1 MVSSSQSQ
9 TQAQKLPRPSVHERA
24 MSGLKVIQPDNRWTL
39 NDEIEKRFLGCLLQ
53 EPFRIDDVIDLI
65 NEVDFSVSRWGIL
78 YRLMKQVHARDGM
91 FDFDSLAKEVDAFK
105 PKNDITLGASDTYLW
120 LLKLTPK
127 GTYPEN
133 ILKYADKIRAHA
145 IRLRLVRAASTIFEA
160 ATDNQRPLDDVVDL
174 ALKEVDQAAE
184 LTPLLRADFIR
195 TMDAYLERLEV
206 KMTRGPA
213 AVLTPTGMRNIDS
226 AIGGLARGEVTVL
239 AGHAKG
245 GKTTMALNIAQNVVE
260 AGGAVYYFSIEMTTD
275 EMMNR
280 VFARLAGIDKMKLRA
295 GSMTPDEYKQF
306 VALAGRLT
314 DWKFYLYD
322 RDALMSRD
330 DSRVTP
336 SRVRRALRHLK
347 HKPDLVVIDGLWLM
361 EADQQVEKNR
371 RDLEIRSITMDLVRL
386 AADLDIP
393 ILLLH
398 QYNREAMAST
408 KPSVEHL
415 AEGASVERNVQVI
428 WAMKRAQ
435 IDDGSDVTTIYV
447 LGDRNGNST
456 GMEFHFTYDPVRTL
470 YQPAQVKRVDL

>member
-1 MVSSSQSQ
+1 
-9 TQAQKLPRPSVHERA
+9 

-105 PKNDITLGASDTYLW
+105 PKNDITFGASDTYLW
-120 LLKLTPK
+120 LLKLTPE

-133 ILKYADKIRAHA
+133 ILKYAGKIRAHA

-184 LTPLLRADFIR
+184 LAPALRTNFVR
-195 TMDAYLERLEV
+195 LMDAYLEQLEV
-206 KMTRGPA
+206 KMQRGPA
-213 AVLTPTGMRNIDS
+213 SMLTPTGMRNIDS

-260 AGGAVYYFSIEMTTD
+260 AGGAVHYFSIEMTAA

-280 VFARLAGIDKMKLRA
+280 VFARLTGIDKAQLRSGGLDGDA
-295 GSMTPDEYKQF
+295 YSRL
-306 VALAGRLT
+306 VALAGKLT
-314 DWKFYLYD
+314 DWKLYLLD
-322 RDALMSRD
+322 RGALMNQAD
-330 DSRVTP
+330 ARVTP
-336 SRVRRALRHLK
+336 MRIRRALRHLRE
-347 HKPDLVVIDGLWLM
+347 KPDLVVIDGLWLLD
-361 EADQQVEKNR
+361 ADQPVERGR
-371 RDLEIRSITMDLVRL
+371 RDLEIRQITMDLVRL
-386 AADLDIP
+386 AADLDVP
-393 ILLLH
+393 VLLLH
-398 QYNREAMAST
+398 QYNREAIGMT
-408 KPSVEHL
+408 RPSVDHL
-415 AEGASVERNVQVI
+415 AEGSSVERNVQVI

-447 LGDRNGNST
+447 LGDRNGGST
-456 GMEFHFTYDPVRTL
+456 NMEFHFSYDPVRTL
-470 YQPAQVKRVDL
+470 YQPAQIKRVDLADL